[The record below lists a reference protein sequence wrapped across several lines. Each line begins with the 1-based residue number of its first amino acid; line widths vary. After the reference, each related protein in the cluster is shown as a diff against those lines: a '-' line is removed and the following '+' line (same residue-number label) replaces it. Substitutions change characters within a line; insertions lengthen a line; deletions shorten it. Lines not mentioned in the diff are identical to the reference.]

1 MKPAAH
7 LGRGHRRPRS
17 HACHAGVG
25 FQTGAGERGQG
36 PLTRL
41 QPPTPHRRAAPAS
54 APQPVLCGE
63 GLKGLR
69 GQRLGLPF
77 PHPQIKGSRRPGHR
91 PLATPSPIRR
101 MVGAARRIQAKPVGG
116 AAWTRALGIT
126 ASWGLRISRPRDHAG
141 LGPAPPTPAAGS
153 VLSNADVRRDG
164 PKRPQPHWGRT
175 MAAAAGQRRKCAC
188 ARGGS
193 LPQLPGSGRLHF
205 PEASACGS
213 HRGSLGGLFAT
224 FGPLWW
230 GRQCGLGTR
239 ASVFSNNSH

>member
-1 MKPAAH
+1 MPATPGSASRLG
-7 LGRGHRRPRS
+7 LGREDRAHSPGCNRRPLTAVPRPPLPLS
-17 HACHAGVG
+17 QFSV
-25 FQTGAGERGQG
+25 ER
-36 PLTRL
+36 
-41 QPPTPHRRAAPAS
+41 
-54 APQPVLCGE
+54 E
-63 GLKGLR
+63 KGLR

-77 PHPQIKGSRRPGHR
+77 PHPQIKGSPRPGHR
-91 PLATPSPIRR
+91 PLATPRPIRR

-126 ASWGLRISRPRDHAG
+126 ASWGLRISRPRAHAG

-239 ASVFSNNSH
+239 ASVYSNNSH